1 MAQADTLPT
10 PGASSAGQAE
20 AVKMAGKLA
29 YRNLFHDRLSLIV
42 TLTGIVFSVVLVA
55 VQCGLYIGSE
65 RMIAAMLDQSKGDL
79 WVAPLGTKSFDDP
92 SLLIGHE
99 KYSVL
104 STKGVA
110 GSEELVVGFAAWR
123 KPKGGMTAVLIVGSD
138 HEERHA
144 EALEPC
150 RRQPRRPRCTVF
162 GRRRRHLL
170 QGSRRREKRRDG
182 RDQRHARQDRRR
194 DPRHPLLH
202 DAALR
207 VHFLEPRPHAARCRQ
222 QPVLLYA
229 GAAGARRRHR
239 DRAPDLTA
247 RLQDREILTQQ
258 EFRNRSVDYW
268 LFQTGAGSALIA
280 GAALGMIVGVV
291 IVAQTLYSSTKDHL
305 NEFATLR
312 ALGASAGYIHKVILF
327 QAMMLGR
334 GRLRHRHG
342 AVDARHL
349 GVEGYDLVH
358 HHDAGPRPAS
368 LRSHHWHVRHRR
380 RVGHLQGDPHRSRR
394 SVQPMTANPDRKV
407 LLEATQHREGVRL
420 GRLRGQA
427 AERHR
432 PQALLGR
439 ADAADGSVG
448 LRQDDAAV
456 DPRLHPVADRGPA
469 RRGRQPDASASTPK
483 ASPTS
488 GASTSASSSRA
499 TTCSPR

>member
-1 MAQADTLPT
+1 MAQADTLPI
-10 PGASSAGQAE
+10 QAQVPQGKPKT
-20 AVKMAGKLA
+20 VKMAGKLA

-138 HEERHA
+138 HEDGTLKPWNLVAGNLGDLDAPLSVAVDDTYFKDLGVENNGETAEINGMRVKIAAVTHA
-144 EALEPC
+144 IRSFTTLPYVFTSLNLARTLLDAGSNQSSYTLVRLEPGADIE
-150 RRQPRRPRCTVF
+150 TV
-162 GRRRRHLL
+162 
-170 QGSRRREKRRDG
+170 
-182 RDQRHARQDRRR
+182 
-194 DPRHPLLH
+194 
-202 DAALR
+202 
-207 VHFLEPRPHAARCRQ
+207 
-222 QPVLLYA
+222 
-229 GAAGARRRHR
+229 
-239 DRAPDLTA
+239 RADLMA

-327 QAMMLGR
+327 QAMMS
-334 GRLRHRHG
+334 
-342 AVDARHL
+342 AV
-349 GVEGYDLVH
+349 VGYGIGMVLSMLVIW
-358 HHDAGPRPAS
+358 AS
-368 LRSHHWHVRHRR
+368 KDTTLFII
-380 RVGHLQGDPHRSRR
+380 
-394 SVQPMTANPDRKV
+394 MTPG
-407 LLEATQHREGVRL
+407 L
-420 GRLRGQA
+420 
-427 AERHR
+427 
-432 PQALLGR
+432 ALLLFALTIGMC
-439 ADAADGSVG
+439 AI
-448 LRQDDAAV
+448 AAV
-456 DPRLHPVADRGPA
+456 SAIFKVTRIDPAGVF
-469 RRGRQPDASASTPK
+469 
-483 ASPTS
+483 
-488 GASTSASSSRA
+488 SR
-499 TTCSPR
+499 